1 MYTGQKIYNDLKVE
15 EIEALPFSQPHREI
29 DSAIVQADEEGAI
42 VSYMISPLILTLRR
56 ICENVPRLPFL
67 CIRHRE
73 EWIYRSWA
81 AKPSLYPGARPNSC
95 RY

>member
-42 VSYMISPLILTLRR
+42 VSYMISP
-56 ICENVPRLPFL
+56 
-67 CIRHRE
+67 
-73 EWIYRSWA
+73 
-81 AKPSLYPGARPNSC
+81 
-95 RY
+95 